1 MPSTPILDPGLAD
14 LSTVV
19 ISKEEILSLNPQRY
33 EFEQLDSILHL
44 DLEANIAVACKQQ
57 KSDEFWVRGH
67 IPGRPLMPGVLM
79 IEMAAQLCSIFY
91 HKKVGSHGTK
101 FFGFGGV
108 DKVKFRGSVRPGDVL
123 IMMVKSQ
130 SLHSRIAV
138 FDSQGYVNNKMVFE
152 GVITGV
158 II

>member
-1 MPSTPILDPGLAD
+1 MPSPPILDPGLAD

-33 EFEQLDSILHL
+33 EFEQLDSILYL

-57 KSDEFWVRGH
+57 KTDEFWVRGH

-91 HKKVGSHGTK
+91 HKKVGSKGTK

-108 DKVKFRGSVRPGDVL
+108 DTVKFRGSVRPGDVL
-123 IMMVKSQ
+123 VMMVKSQ

-138 FDSQGYVNNKMVFE
+138 FDSQGFVNNKMVFE